1 MLDKPDAQFRVGEA
15 AWVVVLMSVCFGFSY
30 LDRNVLTI
38 LTQPIKHSLAL
49 SDTQIGVLGGFAF
62 SIFIFLGGLPLAWL
76 IDRTNRIRLTA
87 ACVFVWSAAT
97 IMSGLSTGFAQLL
110 VSRAFTAIAEAALI
124 PAGLSIF
131 ADMLPVRRLPLASS
145 VLMIGGFCRWR
156 RGALS
161 RWHFPCPFQR
171 PRRQP
176 MVSATTSS
184 VATCLSDGWTCR
196 NRPRYAAAFD
206 DQGAGAS

>member
-1 MLDKPDAQFRVGEA
+1 MAESADAQFDMAKATRVIL
-15 AWVVVLMSVCFGFSY
+15 LMSLCFTFSY
-30 LDRNVLTI
+30 LDRNVLPI

-62 SIFIFLGGLPLAWL
+62 SIFFFLGGLPLAWL

-124 PAGLSIF
+124 P
-131 ADMLPVRRLPLASS
+131 
-145 VLMIGGFCRWR
+145 
-156 RGALS
+156 
-161 RWHFPCPFQR
+161 
-171 PRRQP
+171 
-176 MVSATTSS
+176 
-184 VATCLSDGWTCR
+184 
-196 NRPRYAAAFD
+196 
-206 DQGAGAS
+206 